1 MATGTGSV
9 ALLESSS
16 KCTLYNVLYWP
27 PVILVI
33 LDLLCLFPHCQW
45 AAQND
50 HLFLLPPTCLSYL
63 SRSFSSFVFPF
74 LPHAWASSTLFLSRS
89 IISLGP
95 APSHYRRVH
104 LQPHT
109 WLQCIRI
116 VFLLAEAEMVICGL
130 RGKLRVGTTSCL
142 TTAYGS
148 FQFCVLPLCS
158 YSGSQPGNV
167 TDLFA
172 FGPAGVCQKTVP
184 VHSSPKT
191 TCFFLLI

>member
-1 MATGTGSV
+1 MFSPP
-9 ALLESSS
+9 LSSS
-16 KCTLYNVLYWP
+16 P
-27 PVILVI
+27 PQ
-33 LDLLCLFPHCQW
+33 PSH
-45 AAQND
+45 
-50 HLFLLPPTCLSYL
+50 
-63 SRSFSSFVFPF
+63 
-74 LPHAWASSTLFLSRS
+74 S

-109 WLQCIRI
+109 RLQCICI
-116 VFLLAEAEMVICGL
+116 VFLLAEAEMVICGF

-148 FQFCVLPLCS
+148 CQFRVLPLCS
-158 YSGSQPGNV
+158 NSGSQPGNV

-191 TCFFLLI
+191 TCFFSVNIVVKQTIACCFSLFSIFMLSLAERCITHERQTGQKCTQEIIFIFPSHSREEAK